1 MPRWWSAP
9 YESGVIYVDG
19 VVDPVP
25 RARARIERMLRY
37 LEEYGHAL
45 NQDGLRLA
53 RRVIWAEVRV
63 LRRAGLGE
71 EARAMLAGRTVLARL
86 GPRRQR

>member
-9 YESGVIYVDG
+9 YESGVVYVEG

-37 LEEYGHAL
+37 LEEYGHIL
-45 NQDGLRLA
+45 NQDGIRLA
-53 RRVIWAEVRV
+53 RRVIAAELRV
-63 LRRAGLGE
+63 LIRAGRRE
-71 EARAMLAGRTVLARL
+71 EARSLLAGRTVLARL
-86 GPRRQR
+86 GPRRLP